1 MFFAFHKKSLYF
13 LIIFALFLASV
24 CIYSA
29 AKTEF
34 VSVPRRDVTVVVDAG
49 HGGVDGGSV
58 GKFTGVIESNLN
70 LIYAKNLREKLTAYG
85 FRVVMTR
92 SDGNGLYDPLAKN
105 LKKSDMKKR
114 KEIIESSNADLV
126 LSVHMNSY
134 PRESSHGSQVFF
146 AKGNES
152 GEKLACSVQ
161 QELKSLLNNTNKT
174 AKVGDFF
181 IVNCTSL
188 PACLIECGFLSNR
201 EEESLLQ
208 TKDYQDKFCY
218 AVTCGVIAFFG
229 VSF

>member
-1 MFFAFHKKSLYF
+1 
-13 LIIFALFLASV
+13 
-24 CIYSA
+24 
-29 AKTEF
+29 
-34 VSVPRRDVTVVVDAG
+34 
-49 HGGVDGGSV
+49 
-58 GKFTGVIESNLN
+58 
-70 LIYAKNLREKLTAYG
+70 
-85 FRVVMTR
+85 MTR

-152 GEKLACSVQ
+152 GEKLASCVQ

-208 TKDYQDKFCY
+208 KKDYQDKFCY

-229 VSF
+229 VCF